1 MPKQWGDEVSSI
13 TITLS
18 DDLLSKLHERATQ
31 LGITPEELIHAGIE
45 ELLTIPDESF
55 QRSMDH
61 VLKKNAE
68 LYRRLA

>member
-1 MPKQWGDEVSSI
+1 MSNI

-31 LGITPEELIHAGIE
+31 LGITPEELVHAGIE
-45 ELLTIPDESF
+45 ELLTLPDEDF
-55 QRSMDH
+55 QRSMDY
-61 VLKKNAE
+61 VLKKNTE

>member
-1 MPKQWGDEVSSI
+1 MSSI

-18 DDLLSKLHERATQ
+18 DDLLSKLHERAIQ

-55 QRSMDH
+55 QQSMDY
-61 VLKKNAE
+61 VLKKNAA

>member
-1 MPKQWGDEVSSI
+1 MSSI

-31 LGITPEELIHAGIE
+31 LGITPEELVHAGIE
-45 ELLTIPDESF
+45 ELLTLPDEDF
-55 QRSMDH
+55 QRSMDY